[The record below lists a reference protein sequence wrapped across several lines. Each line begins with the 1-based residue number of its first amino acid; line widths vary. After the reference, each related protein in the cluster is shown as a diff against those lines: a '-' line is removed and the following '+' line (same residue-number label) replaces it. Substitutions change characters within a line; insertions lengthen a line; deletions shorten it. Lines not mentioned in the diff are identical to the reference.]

1 MSMESPRPPSD
12 RQELTTQITKTQQ
25 PEEIVKHEE
34 IELAAIRSLKEED
47 IEDLDDEFDRD
58 DDEIDNMDEGSFI
71 RDEVQVGVLVSP

>member
-1 MSMESPRPPSD
+1 M
-12 RQELTTQITKTQQ
+12 
-25 PEEIVKHEE
+25 IVKHEE